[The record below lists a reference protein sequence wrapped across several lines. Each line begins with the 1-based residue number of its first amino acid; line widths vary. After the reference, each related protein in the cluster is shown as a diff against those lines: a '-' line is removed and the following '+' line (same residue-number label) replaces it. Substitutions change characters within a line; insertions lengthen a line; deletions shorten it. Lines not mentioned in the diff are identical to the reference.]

1 MKIVIPLAGYGKRL
15 RPHTFTKP
23 KPLVNV
29 AGKPVLGHVL
39 DMFEKLDGVDE
50 IIFIVGH
57 LGEQIEAYVAQH
69 YPHIKASYFEQKEL
83 NGQSTAIYLARER
96 LSGANAA
103 PMLMVF
109 VDTIIETDLAQLK
122 TETADAV
129 TWVKEVEDPRRFG
142 VAKVGVDG
150 YVTGLIEKPKE
161 KDNNL
166 VVVGFYYFK
175 DSGQLIDAI
184 QEQVEGNVRTQNEY
198 FLADAVNLM
207 IKRGLRM
214 KVQKVDVWL
223 DCGKTETVL
232 ETNRYLLGHGHDNA
246 AEFQGGDGAVVI
258 APVNIHPTAQV
269 THSVIG
275 PHATLGAG
283 CKVENT
289 IIRDSILDEGAE
301 VNDAL
306 LTGSMIGKDAR
317 LSGRFRTFNIG
328 EASEVG
334 FHTEE

>member
-142 VAKVGVDG
+142 VAKVGADG